1 MKNKIYFIAA
11 AIILFAW
18 IFYLYKE
25 QSASCNIKDLFI
37 GDSEITKECRIAI
50 IKQFEKNGNPR
61 AYKRLSLVYGKI
73 LSEKPIEKVLNELY
87 QEEIEF
93 LKKLYPDSEIPSKEL
108 SNKK

>member
-11 AIILFAW
+11 TIILFVW

-25 QSASCNIKDLFI
+25 QSASCGIKDLFM
-37 GDSEITKECRIAI
+37 GDTEITKECRIAI
-50 IKQFEKNGNPR
+50 IRQFDKNGNPR

-73 LSEKPIEKVLNELY
+73 LSERPTEEVLNELD

-93 LKKLYPDSEIPSKEL
+93 LKKLYPDSKILSKEL
-108 SNKK
+108 SNRK

>member
-25 QSASCNIKDLFI
+25 QSASCDIKDLFM

-50 IKQFEKNGNPR
+50 IRQFDKNGNPR

-73 LSEKPIEKVLNELY
+73 LSERPTEEVLDELD

-93 LKKLYPDSEIPSKEL
+93 LKKLYPDSEILSNEL
-108 SNKK
+108 SNRK

>member
-25 QSASCNIKDLFI
+25 QSASCDIKDLFM
-37 GDSEITKECRIAI
+37 GDTEITKECRIVI

-73 LSEKPIEKVLNELY
+73 LSEKSTEGVLNELDR
-87 QEEIEF
+87 EG
-93 LKKLYPDSEIPSKEL
+93 
-108 SNKK
+108 

>member
-25 QSASCNIKDLFI
+25 QSASCGIKDLFM
-37 GDSEITKECRIAI
+37 GNSAITKECRIVI

-73 LSEKPIEKVLNELY
+73 LSEKPTEEVLDELD

-93 LKKLYPDSEIPSKEL
+93 LKKLYPNSKILSKEL
-108 SNKK
+108 PSRK

>member
-25 QSASCNIKDLFI
+25 QSASCDIKDFFT
-37 GDSEITKECRIAI
+37 GDTEITKECRIAI
-50 IKQFEKNGNPR
+50 IRQFEKNGNPR

-73 LSEKPIEKVLNELY
+73 LSEKSTEGVLNELDREGY
-87 QEEIEF
+87 NF
-93 LKKLYPDSEIPSKEL
+93 
-108 SNKK
+108 

>member
-11 AIILFAW
+11 TIILFVW

-25 QSASCNIKDLFI
+25 QSASCGIKDLFM

-50 IKQFEKNGNPR
+50 IRQFDKNGNPR

-73 LSEKPIEKVLNELY
+73 LSEKQAEEVLDELD

-93 LKKLYPDSEIPSKEL
+93 LKKLYPDSEIISKEL
-108 SNKK
+108 SNRK